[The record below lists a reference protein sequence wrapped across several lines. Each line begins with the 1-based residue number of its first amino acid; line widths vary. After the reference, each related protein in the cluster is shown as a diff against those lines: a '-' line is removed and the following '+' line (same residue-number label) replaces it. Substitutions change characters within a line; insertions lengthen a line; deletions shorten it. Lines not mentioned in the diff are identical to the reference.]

1 MDAVTGSIYR
11 KRERMSRYIDADELK
26 KEVEYSMERNPHE
39 IGNLRSNHR
48 VEHKHFIRIICS
60 QPTADVEPV
69 RHAHWKAQEYEFLTC
84 SKCGESYYTGYDCT
98 PDAKEKLENGDCYNY
113 CPHCGAK
120 MDESVKQ

>member
-1 MDAVTGSIYR
+1 
-11 KRERMSRYIDADELK
+11 MSRYIDADELK

-69 RHAHWKAQEYEFLTC
+69 RHAHWNGIEYDGYADGCPVYDKWEC
-84 SKCGESYYTGYDCT
+84 SKCGNEISTED
-98 PDAKEKLENGDCYNY
+98 PPEY
-113 CPHCGAK
+113 CCDCGAK

>member
-1 MDAVTGSIYR
+1 MDAVTGAIYR

-39 IGNLRSNHR
+39 SGNLRSNHR
-48 VEHKHFIRIICS
+48 VEHKHFMRLICS

-69 RHAHWKAQEYEFLTC
+69 RHAHWIGTEYDGFADGNPVCNKWEC
-84 SKCGESYYTGYDCT
+84 SDCGNEIST
-98 PDAKEKLENGDCYNY
+98 ENPPTY
-113 CPHCGAK
+113 CCDCGAK